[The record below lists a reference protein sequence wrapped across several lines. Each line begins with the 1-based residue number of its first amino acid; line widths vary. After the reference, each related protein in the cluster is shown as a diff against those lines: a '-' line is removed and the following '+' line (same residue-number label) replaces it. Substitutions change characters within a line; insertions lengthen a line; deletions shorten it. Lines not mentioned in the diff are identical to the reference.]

1 MTSEGLIVVVSEV
14 DKNLKA
20 KTTTLTFLDMENGID
35 FVKNSG
41 STIISVQKTVLVGKY
56 LINN

>member
-1 MTSEGLIVVVSEV
+1 MSKEGLIVVISVV

-20 KTTTLTFLDMENGID
+20 KTTTLTFLDIEMGRY

-41 STIISVQKTVLVGKY
+41 STVISVQKTVIMGE
-56 LINN
+56 LINE